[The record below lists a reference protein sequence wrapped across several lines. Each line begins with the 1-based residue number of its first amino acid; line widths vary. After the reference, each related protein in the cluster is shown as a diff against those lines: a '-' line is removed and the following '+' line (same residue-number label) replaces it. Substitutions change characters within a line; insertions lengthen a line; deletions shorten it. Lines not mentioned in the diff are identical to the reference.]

1 MWVRFSGR
9 SPAKRITLGEAT
21 AFGIAALLFF
31 DLGEKQA
38 QAALSHP
45 LTIRDLDLVT
55 GFAGQSGIECGPR
68 QKKSAFRVCRVSCHQ
83 ALGGLDP

>member
-38 QAALSHP
+38 KAALSHP

-55 GFAGQSGIECGPR
+55 GFAG
-68 QKKSAFRVCRVSCHQ
+68 
-83 ALGGLDP
+83 